1 MKRTLLLII
10 SILLLSGCSMFNEV
24 NESVNYVDEAT
35 QYIQTLSEFGKN
47 VPTLIQETNLEQVNT
62 YIADVKTEITNFIT
76 IDPPQIAN
84 DVHQQLVVYGEDI
97 LNTLNNAVD
106 NGEIVVERIANSD
119 LFQTI
124 HNVSNLMNT
133 IENLGL

>member
-62 YIADVKTEITNFIT
+62 YIADVKSEITNFIT

-97 LNTLNNAVD
+97 LNTLNNAVE
-106 NGEIVVERIANSD
+106 NGEIVVDRIANSD